1 MSLPDPVTIAVT
13 GGLVLGGANQVAK
26 QAQDF
31 LAAATGHPGESL
43 GTILGNMTHRRIR
56 NAEGMMSRAHFTLL
70 NIGVTAKEIPLKI
83 VHPLL
88 EAASLEEDPELQELW
103 VNLLANAA
111 DPRRGNVV
119 YPSFILMA
127 KELTPREAK
136 LLASLHAL
144 LLKNVLSPYKPAEFS
159 DYDLKQAYAEAGL
172 SRQPR
177 LGALSYGDF
186 QEHGDDLNADLK
198 EFAVSLD
205 LIKRLGIIVGE
216 VTTEPI
222 DLGKIESQIRNK
234 ALRSKLNVD
243 SKTRYMFSALGRQ
256 FMSACQKPPKAL

>member
-88 EAASLEEDPELQELW
+88 EAASLEEDTRTSGIMGKP
-103 VNLLANAA
+103 A
-111 DPRRGNVV
+111 RKCRGS
-119 YPSFILMA
+119 P
-127 KELTPREAK
+127 PRECR
-136 LLASLHAL
+136 
-144 LLKNVLSPYKPAEFS
+144 LSIVH
-159 DYDLKQAYAEAGL
+159 
-172 SRQPR
+172 
-177 LGALSYGDF
+177 SYG
-186 QEHGDDLNADLK
+186 
-198 EFAVSLD
+198 
-205 LIKRLGIIVGE
+205 
-216 VTTEPI
+216 
-222 DLGKIESQIRNK
+222 
-234 ALRSKLNVD
+234 
-243 SKTRYMFSALGRQ
+243 
-256 FMSACQKPPKAL
+256 